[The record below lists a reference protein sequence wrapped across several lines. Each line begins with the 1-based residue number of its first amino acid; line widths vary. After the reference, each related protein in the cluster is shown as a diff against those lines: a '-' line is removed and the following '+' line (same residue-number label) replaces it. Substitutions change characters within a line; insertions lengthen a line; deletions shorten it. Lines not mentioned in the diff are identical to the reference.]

1 MKILIFPWIS
11 YLDAQNYVKFLHVFR
26 LREKQAKLNSEKR
39 TTHRRENDDLPALMP
54 SSKRLKHSEE
64 EESSSVARDKRHRT
78 QDRRL
83 EHHKSKRDDDRKSLK
98 TEPQK
103 YVDNDKKSS
112 KKKKSKEKRADEVT
126 RESNWLSSN
135 LRVRIVDQDYKK
147 GKFYNSK
154 VTHVIQCY
162 SIMLANERTRLK
174 I

>member
-1 MKILIFPWIS
+1 M
-11 YLDAQNYVKFLHVFR
+11 FR

-39 TTHRRENDDLPALMP
+39 TAHRRENDELPALMP
-54 SSKRLKHSEE
+54 SSKRLKRSEE

-78 QDRRL
+78 QDRSL

-98 TEPQK
+98 IEPQK
-103 YVDNDKKSS
+103 HLDNDKKSS
-112 KKKKSKEKRADEVT
+112 KKKKFKEKRADEVT

-147 GKFYNSK
+147 GKFYNNK

-162 SIMLANERTRLK
+162 SSMLANERTRLK